1 MKFKNEA
8 YNPKTDL
15 FFGICAL
22 ICFLLSSSVFPF
34 ISGFASMPCP
44 DLLLCFCCILPRF
57 CDTKRA
63 AIYAVILGFLSDLF
77 INIPYMFSP
86 VIYLISVLIT
96 PYFYRYF
103 NRTGTVM
110 AAVCALP
117 ALLLHKAVETVI
129 IMITRQ
135 TAVLGTIIWKN
146 TLPHLII
153 DFAFVILLGFIMR
166 SLARIFGVQKNG

>member
-1 MKFKNEA
+1 
-8 YNPKTDL
+8 
-15 FFGICAL
+15 
-22 ICFLLSSSVFPF
+22 
-34 ISGFASMPCP
+34 
-44 DLLLCFCCILPRF
+44 
-57 CDTKRA
+57 
-63 AIYAVILGFLSDLF
+63 
-77 INIPYMFSP
+77 MFSP

-153 DFAFVILLGFIMR
+153 DFAFVILLGYIMR